1 MIMAIIIMT
10 VIILNAP
17 YVPEETEKLP
27 KIDPNFWLGV
37 EKEYKKN

>member
-1 MIMAIIIMT
+1 MT

-17 YVPEETEKLP
+17 YVHEETEKLP